1 MIMELE
7 ACGFD
12 ARSLQLIKDR
22 DSWSLLLEAFEN
34 LDR

>member
-12 ARSLQLIKDR
+12 ARSLQLIKER
-22 DSWSLLLEAFEN
+22 GAWSLLLEAFEN
-34 LDR
+34 LN